1 MSSQRKIN
9 TNHYQESREIN
20 LKDRGKYVEGDYYS
34 SSKTG
39 KSLTEAITE
48 VQNILA
54 KLNETYP
61 NNMPMQA
68 VETIKEIDN
77 RPPLKQKLISAAK
90 QAGIKGL
97 EKALDNPAGAM
108 IVGAIEGWIISVIS
122 YQLSVISH
130 QSSV

>member
-1 MSSQRKIN
+1 MSSQRKIDR
-9 TNHYQESREIN
+9 TNYKESREIN
-20 LKDRGKYVEGDYYS
+20 VKDRGKYIEGDYYS

-39 KSLTEAITE
+39 NSLTEAITE
-48 VQNILA
+48 VQEILA
-54 KLNETYP
+54 KLDQTYP

-90 QAGIKGL
+90 QAGMKGL

-108 IVGAIEGWIISVIS
+108 IVGAIEGWMNA
-122 YQLSVISH
+122 
-130 QSSV
+130 

>member
-1 MSSQRKIN
+1 MSGQREIKA
-9 TNHYQESREIN
+9 TNYREIN
-20 LKDRGKYVEGDYYS
+20 VNDQGKYVEGNYYDNA
-34 SSKTG
+34 KTG
-39 KSLTEAITE
+39 HSLTEAITE

-108 IVGAIEGWIISVIS
+108 IVGAIEGWINCE
-122 YQLSVISH
+122 
-130 QSSV
+130 